1 MMKFVELP
9 LSEWRR
15 IAYRSDN
22 EPLLDY
28 IRQFHETDGNEMH
41 ALHPVEHEY
50 DTGKLPAVQVDEEA
64 RIEAKRAHWE
74 DRKAIERDLPV
85 RYG

>member
-1 MMKFVELP
+1 MEFVKLP
-9 LSEWRR
+9 LREWRQ

-22 EPLLDY
+22 EALLSY
-28 IRQFHETDGNEMH
+28 IRQYHEADGND
-41 ALHPVEHEY
+41 LHVLRPVEY

-85 RYG
+85 RYW